1 MAHAVAVAHAGVT
14 ARTTVLVH
22 AAATVLV
29 HAAAVR
35 GCSAVRSA
43 QPRSASQRSGPNTS

>member
-1 MAHAVAVAHAGVT
+1 MAHAVVA
-14 ARTTVLVH
+14 ARTTVPVH
-22 AAATVLV
+22 AVATVLV

-35 GCSAVRSA
+35 GRSAVRSA